1 MSNPQLTPCPRFAF
15 VPASQVE
22 DQSQQAQMATAQQ
35 LAAASGLGEEE
46 DGDEC
51 VPTRLSASPAV
62 ALALTPSPP
71 LRPSLRIPELQN
83 LVTDKTPKSAP
94 QASDAEIDE
103 KDVEILMAQA
113 SCDHDKAVRL
123 LKEANGD
130 LINASAS
137 LRPPPLCA
145 GGPF

>member
-1 MSNPQLTPCPRFAF
+1 M
-15 VPASQVE
+15 
-22 DQSQQAQMATAQQ
+22 
-35 LAAASGLGEEE
+35 AASRS
-46 DGDEC
+46 C
-51 VPTRLSASPAV
+51 
-62 ALALTPSPP
+62 
-71 LRPSLRIPELQN
+71 RIPELQN
-83 LVTDKTPKSAP
+83 LVTDKTPKTAP

-137 LRPPPLCA
+137 ISSSFQPCSGDAR
-145 GGPF
+145 

>member
-1 MSNPQLTPCPRFAF
+1 VIQPF
-15 VPASQVE
+15 
-22 DQSQQAQMATAQQ
+22 
-35 LAAASGLGEEE
+35 LADLYMAASRS
-46 DGDEC
+46 C
-51 VPTRLSASPAV
+51 
-62 ALALTPSPP
+62 
-71 LRPSLRIPELQN
+71 RIPELQN
-83 LVTDKTPKSAP
+83 LVTDKTPKTAP

-137 LRPPPLCA
+137 SPCYLVRRQARLADVSHTPTVMA
-145 GGPF
+145 ASE